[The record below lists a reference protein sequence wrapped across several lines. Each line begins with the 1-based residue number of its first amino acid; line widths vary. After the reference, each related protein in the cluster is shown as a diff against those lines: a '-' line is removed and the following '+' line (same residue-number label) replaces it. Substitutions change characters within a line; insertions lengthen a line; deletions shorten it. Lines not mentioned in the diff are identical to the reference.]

1 MSAKNKV
8 HDLTQGNVTK
18 QLILYALPLIATS
31 LLQSIYSIADLLIAG
46 HTVGSVGLSAI
57 NNSSQI
63 MTLVTKIAIGLS
75 VGGSILVGQY
85 FGAKNKD
92 GQKEA
97 VKTLFTLCGIAGL
110 VCTFLLSFFSKPL
123 LLLLDAP
130 ALHEATTYLR
140 ICSLGLLFIWGYNAL
155 SSILRATGDSSSPFR
170 IILISSILNI
180 ILDII
185 CMGPLQLGVAGAAIA
200 TVLSQAVSFFI
211 ALHLV
216 LKNEDFYGLKLN
228 QLGIVRDKLKLILKL
243 GIPCVLQMTI
253 AAISWLVVTYFINGY
268 GVDVSAGNGVSVK
281 IKDTCQ
287 LILSSLSTGVSG
299 MIAQN
304 LGSKLYDRAKEIL
317 YTTMKLAVGI
327 SICMIILVEIGAPSL
342 ARCFSNDPAVIDAA
356 VLNLRIEII
365 GQIFYAGF
373 LTYHALMTG
382 AGHTTMVMISS
393 FTNCILV
400 RVVLAALFNHFW
412 GLSGVYWA
420 CMIAPFSS
428 IPIGM
433 IYTRSGI
440 WKRTLVKQPNTK
452 A

>member
-1 MSAKNKV
+1 MNTKTN
-8 HDLTQGNVTK
+8 DLTQGSVTK
-18 QLILYALPLIATS
+18 QLIIYALPLIATS
-31 LLQSIYSIADLLIAG
+31 LLQSLYSIADLLIAG
-46 HTVGSVGLSAI
+46 RTIGSIGLSAI

-75 VGGSILVGQY
+75 TGGSILIGQC
-85 FGAKNKD
+85 FGGKD
-92 GQKEA
+92 HIGQKEA
-97 VKTLFTLCGIAGL
+97 VRTLFTICMLAGI
-110 VCTFLLSFFSKPL
+110 VSTFALWFFAEPL

-130 ALHEATTYLR
+130 ALHEAKTYLQ
-140 ICSLGLLFIWGYNAL
+140 ICALGMIFIWGYNAL
-155 SSILRATGDSSSPFR
+155 SAVLRATGDSSNPFR
-170 IILISSILNI
+170 IIMVSSLINI
-180 ILDII
+180 VLDLIF
-185 CMGPLQLGVAGAAIA
+185 MGPLHMGVAGAAIA
-200 TVLSQAVSFFI
+200 TMLSQGVSFLI
-211 ALHLV
+211 ALFIV
-216 LKNEDFYGLKLN
+216 LKHETIYGLKLN
-228 QLGIVRDKLKLILKL
+228 RLGIIADKLRLILKL

-281 IKDTCQ
+281 IKDICQ
-287 LILSSLSTGVSG
+287 LVISSMSTGVSA

-304 LGSKLYDRAKEIL
+304 LGAQLYDRAKEIL
-317 YTTMKLAVGI
+317 YTTMKLAVLI
-327 SICMIILVEIGAPSL
+327 SVVMIVIVEIGAPTL
-342 ARCFSNDPAVIDAA
+342 AGCFSNEPAVIDAA

-412 GLSGVYWA
+412 GLPGVYIA

-428 IPIGM
+428 VPIGM
-433 IYTRSGI
+433 LYTRSGI
-440 WKRTLVKQPNTK
+440 WKRSLLSKK
-452 A
+452 